1 MKLNHNDKLLLAV
14 LPALLAAAAYGYFWV
29 KPTVKETRGLEST
42 LQNLG
47 TEEQILSRREQ
58 LNANLTRAREKLA
71 ALEAKEAAEPQ
82 AQAPHVED
90 AATSLSRL
98 QEIFHRNGIRVVS
111 ALVEDERNNAK
122 DIRVPQVL
130 VNVGVPQP
138 KTWNVTVEAPYEA
151 LIRLLDDCST
161 NRFPIIPETLS
172 MRPGAGEGKPNY
184 WTISLCL

>member
-14 LPALLAAAAYGYFWV
+14 VPALLAAAAYGLLWV
-29 KPTVKETRGLEST
+29 KPAVKATRGLESN
-42 LQNLG
+42 LQSLG
-47 TEEQILSRREQ
+47 TEEQILARREQ
-58 LNANLTRAREKLA
+58 LNAYQTRARDKLA

-82 AQAPHVED
+82 AQALPVDD

-111 ALVEDERNNAK
+111 ALVEGERNNAK
-122 DIRVPQVL
+122 DVSVPQVL

-138 KTWNVTVEAPYEA
+138 KKWNVTVEAPYAA
-151 LIRLLDDCST
+151 LINLLDDCST
-161 NRFPIIPETLS
+161 NRFPVIPETLS